1 MKKFSNEVINF
12 WFSIINKIITKIIH
26 FFEIAHE
33 HCTNLQKKIC
43 FTDLKLCFWIKIS
56 LNRKETKPLAWNGF
70 NVTLFIIECQY
81 IVKRHKLSG
90 ADSKFSTNTLRE
102 FLSREFGHQS
112 TTTGET
118 LIYSRKLGESPSEVA
133 IIINQVINPNK
144 T

>member
-1 MKKFSNEVINF
+1 MDLTSHYLSSNV
-12 WFSIINKIITKIIH
+12 STLLRD
-26 FFEIAHE
+26 
-33 HCTNLQKKIC
+33 T
-43 FTDLKLCFWIKIS
+43 S
-56 LNRKETKPLAWNGF
+56 L
-70 NVTLFIIECQY
+70 
-81 IVKRHKLSG
+81 
-90 ADSKFSTNTLRE
+90 DSKFSTNTLRE